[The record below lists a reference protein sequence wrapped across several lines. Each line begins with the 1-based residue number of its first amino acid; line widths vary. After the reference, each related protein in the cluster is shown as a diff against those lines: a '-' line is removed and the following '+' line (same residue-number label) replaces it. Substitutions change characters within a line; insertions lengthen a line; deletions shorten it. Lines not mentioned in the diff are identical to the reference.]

1 LFDRSRCDRSA
12 NVVDKIAHQISQGM
26 TNIQISLPESMKVFV
41 EEQVAKGG
49 YSSASEYLQELIFQ
63 DQQYK
68 SQEGKYAQLMAK
80 LQTQDQLNNE
90 EFEVVAD
97 KLADEFALC
106 VGSNLAVLSD
116 YAVTSESIYE
126 DHP

>member
-1 LFDRSRCDRSA
+1 
-12 NVVDKIAHQISQGM
+12 M

-63 DQQYK
+63 YQQCK
-68 SQEGKYAQLMAK
+68 SQEGKCAQLMAK
-80 LQTQDQLNNE
+80 LQTQGQLNNE

-106 VGSNLAVLSD
+106 VGWNLAVLSD
-116 YAVTSESIYE
+116 YAVTGNSIYE
-126 DHP
+126 DHYFTTRTQNLIDSHKFYE

>member
-1 LFDRSRCDRSA
+1 M
-12 NVVDKIAHQISQGM
+12 SQGM
-26 TNIQISLPESMKVFV
+26 INIQISLPESMKVFV
-41 EEQVAKGG
+41 EEQIAKGG

-63 DQQYK
+63 DQQCK
-68 SQEGKYAQLMAK
+68 SQEEKRAQLMAK
-80 LQTQDQLNNE
+80 LQTQGQLNDE

-116 YAVTSESIYE
+116 YTVTRESIYE